1 MARLKLLQPHNGLPA
16 GSTIEVPAVEASQL
30 ALMRIGVLLSALE
43 PAAAITEPTPES
55 ETAPEPKPRA
65 TKPKATS
72 KKK

>member
-1 MARLKLLQPHNGLPA
+1 MARLKLLQPHDGLPA

-30 ALMRIGVLLSALE
+30 ALMRIGVLLSAE
-43 PAAAITEPTPES
+43 ESAAANSETKAEP

-65 TKPKATS
+65 KPKATS